1 MSSRNIPGVPRDG
14 RRHSPSSVRQPA
26 IVLQPKTYN
35 ALQAGIN
42 MVADAVRPTLGPLPR
57 LVLMERLRRT
67 DAPEF
72 LDDAATIARRII
84 EVRPRSCDVGAMM
97 LRQALW
103 KMQKEVGDGGATMAV
118 MYQTI
123 VNEGIRS
130 IAQFGCNPMLLRAAL
145 EKSIGAVLKVL
156 SHDSTPLVKRENV
169 SSMALG
175 MCQGDLELANMLGE
189 IFDIVGVDGLVVV
202 EKWTRPGLEREYVE
216 GTFWNLSGWFS
227 RQLVSE
233 PLFGRTI
240 FEEASILIS
249 DLVIREPEQV
259 LGVLEKCHTSGIKR
273 LVIIA
278 AEFGDRAIGLL
289 VNNNKANT
297 IQSVAV
303 RVPRIAE
310 MDRVAA
316 MEDIAV
322 LTGGKAFYSATND
335 TFSSFDVAD
344 LGHARR
350 AWATE
355 SLFGMYGG
363 SGEPRARRNE
373 LEKIRER
380 LSCVADGH
388 ERRMLQQ
395 RIGRFAGGTAI
406 LRIGGHTTAQIDSRH
421 EMAERAVAS
430 LRLAIQ
436 GGVVAGG
443 GAALMAARSALVSL
457 SVNQPEDAIA
467 HRILSRALE
476 EPMRAIVEN
485 CGMNSDLIIEKVSGG
500 LLGIGFESYGRQITD
515 MRDAGVYDASR
526 VLTKALEVAVSGAA
540 IVLTTDVIVHH
551 RQPKESIDP

>member
-1 MSSRNIPGVPRDG
+1 MNFRNIPGVPREG
-14 RRHSPSSVRQPA
+14 RKHPPSAARQPA
-26 IVLQPKTYN
+26 IVMQPKTHN
-35 ALQAGIN
+35 SLRAGIN

-57 LVLMERLRRT
+57 LVLIERLRRT
-67 DAPEF
+67 DVPEF

-84 EVRPRSCDVGAMM
+84 EVRPRGCDVGVMM

-118 MYQTI
+118 IYQTI
-123 VNEGIRS
+123 VNEGMRS
-130 IAQFGCNPMLLRAAL
+130 IAQTECNSMLLRAAL
-145 EKSIGAVLKVL
+145 EKSLAAVLEAL

-169 SSMALG
+169 AGMALG

-189 IFDIVGVDGLVVV
+189 IFDIVGADGFVVV

-227 RQLVSE
+227 RHLVAE
-233 PLFGRTI
+233 PLFGRTL
-240 FEEASILIS
+240 FENAAILIS
-249 DLVIREPEQV
+249 DLAIREPEQI
-259 LGVLEKCHTSGIKR
+259 LGILEKCHKGGVKR
-273 LVIIA
+273 LVILA

-289 VNNNKANT
+289 VNNNKAKT
-297 IQSVAV
+297 IETVAV

-316 MEDIAV
+316 MEDIAI
-322 LTGGKAFYSATND
+322 LTGGKVFYSATND
-335 TFSSFDVAD
+335 AFTSFEVAN

-350 AWATE
+350 TWATE

-363 SGEPRARRNE
+363 SGDPRARRTE
-373 LEKIRER
+373 IEKIRKR
-380 LSCVADGH
+380 LSSVADGH

-395 RIGRFAGGTAI
+395 RLGRLAGGTAI
-406 LRIGGHTTAQIDSRH
+406 VRVGGNTAPQIDSRH

-443 GAALMAARSALVSL
+443 GAAFMAARSALATL
-457 SVNQPEDAIA
+457 PVNQPEDAVA
-467 HRILSRALE
+467 HRIMSRALE
-476 EPMRAIVEN
+476 EPMRVIVEN
-485 CGMNSDLIIEKVSGG
+485 SGINSDLIIEKVSGG
-500 LLGIGFESYGRQITD
+500 LPGLGFESFGRQIMD
-515 MRDAGVYDASR
+515 MRGAGVHDS
-526 VLTKALEVAVSGAA
+526 VLVLRKALEVAVSGAA
-540 IVLTTDVIVHH
+540 MVLTTDVIVHH